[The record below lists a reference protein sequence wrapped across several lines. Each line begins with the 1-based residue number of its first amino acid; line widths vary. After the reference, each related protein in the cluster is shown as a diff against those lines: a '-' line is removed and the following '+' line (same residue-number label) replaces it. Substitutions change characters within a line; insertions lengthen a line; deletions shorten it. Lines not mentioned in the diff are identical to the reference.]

1 MCPTD
6 LDLDRPEIAEDEQV
20 PSPDPRPIDVQ
31 YVGVA
36 WGLAERQ
43 DGPDA
48 APVGRLAV
56 PPRLVSGA
64 APAG

>member
-1 MCPTD
+1 MCPTALD
-6 LDLDRPEIAEDEQV
+6 LDLDLPEIAEDEQA
-20 PSPDPRPIDVQ
+20 PGPDPHPIGGQ

-48 APVGRLAV
+48 AP
-56 PPRLVSGA
+56 
-64 APAG
+64 AG

>member
-6 LDLDRPEIAEDEQV
+6 LDLDLPEIAEDKQV
-20 PSPDPRPIDVQ
+20 PSPDPYPVDVQ
-31 YVGVA
+31 YAGVA

-48 APVGRLAV
+48 AP
-56 PPRLVSGA
+56 
-64 APAG
+64 AG

>member
-1 MCPTD
+1 MCLTDLDVD
-6 LDLDRPEIAEDEQV
+6 LDLDLPEITDDEEQA
-20 PSPDPRPIDVQ
+20 PRPDPLPIDGR

-48 APVGRLAV
+48 AE
-56 PPRLVSGA
+56 A
-64 APAG
+64 APVS

>member
-1 MCPTD
+1 MCTTD
-6 LDLDRPEIAEDEQV
+6 LDLDLDLPEIAGDGQA
-20 PSPDPRPIDVQ
+20 PSPDPHPIGGQ

-48 APVGRLAV
+48 APAD
-56 PPRLVSGA
+56 
-64 APAG
+64 